1 MRFVD
6 VSMYSSHS
14 ENLPATTTTKR
25 KLENEGSKGKKHSK
39 TDIKLRVRTRRITEK
54 EKLKY
59 DILKLKKQ
67 LHRSKISKKKLKE
80 KLRAVES
87 LKIAAQN
94 IVQGMEDMNPLA
106 KMLFKNELFNGVKK
120 PKSRT
125 YTEDIKNFAFKLSYY
140 SNSAYNFLLSKNPGE
155 EGLSLPASR
164 SIRRYLY
171 PIECR
176 PGHLLQVL
184 KIIQENIE
192 AKKHGK
198 RFSLVLDEM
207 AVRRA
212 LGMNRKMKSYMGFCF
227 LVGGEGDK
235 ERYAQKCLVFL
246 IVCLDGSG
254 TRYIVSYWFTDSEA
268 GSSVSKRLT
277 ESLTLTHEHGIEIR
291 GIVWE

>member
-1 MRFVD
+1 
-6 VSMYSSHS
+6 
-14 ENLPATTTTKR
+14 
-25 KLENEGSKGKKHSK
+25 
-39 TDIKLRVRTRRITEK
+39 
-54 EKLKY
+54 
-59 DILKLKKQ
+59 
-67 LHRSKISKKKLKE
+67 
-80 KLRAVES
+80 
-87 LKIAAQN
+87 
-94 IVQGMEDMNPLA
+94 MNPLA

-212 LGMNRKMKSYMGFCF
+212 LGMNRKMKSY
-227 LVGGEGDK
+227 
-235 ERYAQKCLVFL
+235 
-246 IVCLDGSG
+246 
-254 TRYIVSYWFTDSEA
+254 
-268 GSSVSKRLT
+268 RLMLF
-277 ESLTLTHEHGIEIR
+277 SWR
-291 GIVWE
+291 GRR